1 MLRPRLIPC
10 LLIHNGGLVKTV
22 QFGESK
28 YVGDPLNAVRIFNE
42 KEVDELMVI
51 DIDHTRNKTKPDEK
65 LIAELAAEC
74 RMPLSYG
81 GGITSVEQV
90 ERLIALGVEKVAIS
104 AAAIATPDL
113 ITRAAER
120 VGRQSIVGV
129 IDVKRTGILRRP
141 EVVTHNG
148 TKRTGLNPITHA
160 ENLQQL
166 GVGEIVLNSVDRDG
180 KMEGYDLDL
189 LSQVREKTSV
199 PLTILGGAG
208 NMQHVTALVERF
220 PVIGAAAGSMF
231 VFKGKYRAVLI
242 NYPQREERDAL
253 ARA

>member
-22 QFGESK
+22 QFGEPK

-51 DIDHTRNKTKPDEK
+51 DIDHTRNNTKPDEK

-113 ITRAAER
+113 ISKAAER

-148 TKRTGLNPITHA
+148 TKRTGLNPVAHA
-160 ENLQQL
+160 ENLQRL

-180 KMEGYDLDL
+180 KMEGYDLEL

-208 NMQHVTALVERF
+208 NMQHVTDLVERF